1 MFEQR
6 SLLFLYSLTPVHAGT
21 GTTIG
26 VIDNPIQRERHTHF
40 PMIAGSG
47 IKGSLRDVCRQKAT
61 DDELDLIFG
70 PPPDRSSE
78 HAGASSFT
86 DAQIVL
92 FPVRSLKQAFCY
104 VTCPTALAVLRRM
117 LSLAQIRPPGQWPER
132 LVSVPEE
139 KFIPLGKN
147 PPESLI
153 LEAFEFRKDSQ
164 SFPAVGEWLSA
175 RALPDEPAFQYFREK
190 LKTDTVLI
198 GDEAFGYFVRNATL
212 VEPHVRIDDASGTAQ
227 EGGLFYVE
235 NLPPES
241 LLVSLLLASRVRKKT
256 SDRGADWVVRWLKDK
271 LGGSVVQLGGDSTT
285 GRGQV
290 LINFVTAEEP
300 HA

>member
-1 MFEQR
+1 MFERR
-6 SLLFLYSLTPVHAGT
+6 SLLFLYSLTPVHAGA

-47 IKGSLRDVCRQKAT
+47 IKGSLRDVCRQKAP
-61 DDELDLIFG
+61 DDELDQIFG
-70 PPPDRSSE
+70 PPPERSSD
-78 HAGASSFT
+78 HAGACSFT

-92 FPVRSLKQAFCY
+92 FPVRSLKQAFYY

-117 LSLAQIRPPGQWPER
+117 ITLAQLAPGGQWPDR
-132 LVSVPEE
+132 IVSVPEG

-147 PPESLI
+147 PPDSLF
-153 LEAFEFRKDSQ
+153 LEAFAFQKDSQ
-164 SFPAVGEWLSA
+164 QFPAVGEWLA
-175 RALPDEPAFQYFREK
+175 TRALPDQPAFQYFREK
-190 LKTDTVLI
+190 MKTDTVLI
-198 GDEAFGYFVRNATL
+198 GDEEFGYFVRNATL

-241 LLVSLLLASRVRKKT
+241 LLVSLLLASRVRRKN
-256 SDRGADWVVRWLKDK
+256 SDQPAAWVVRWLQDR
-271 LGGSVVQLGGDSTT
+271 LDASVVQLGGDSTT

-290 LINFVTAEEP
+290 LMKFVAEEVS